1 MKRMLAWSSGS
12 PGPPPDGC
20 LSSRSLVPAARARL
34 RFSLVY
40 TEDAVEGYLFGPSA
54 LSISL
59 SNMPDISSW
68 ENLEECEGAVPH
80 CTDPAAHFC
89 LPFAS

>member
-20 LSSRSLVPAARARL
+20 LSSRSLVPATWARL

-68 ENLEECEGAVPH
+68 ENLEELCPTVQ
-80 CTDPAAHFC
+80 TL
-89 LPFAS
+89 LPISACPSQADYG

>member
-12 PGPPPDGC
+12 SGPPPDGC
-20 LSSRSLVPAARARL
+20 LSSRSLVPAAGRL

-68 ENLEECEGAVPH
+68 GNLEECEGAVPR
-80 CTDPAAHFC
+80 CADPAARFC